1 MGVAFVRTHEMTSMS
16 IPLTK
21 SCSECQGEMEL
32 ITADDV
38 GEILIYE
45 CPECG
50 HQEETRVEKVDTEDD
65 LLSSDQEGPG
75 SDEDDAGGRWPEP
88 DKGR

>member
-1 MGVAFVRTHEMTSMS
+1 MS

-21 SCSECQGEMEL
+21 SCPECQAEMEL

-38 GEILIYE
+38 GEIFIYE

-50 HQEETRVEKVDTEDD
+50 HQDETRVEKVDTEDD

-75 SDEDDAGGRWPEP
+75 GDEDDAGGTWPEP
-88 DKGR
+88 DKGRSE